1 MLSNGVK
8 IWLVTWHFITTSE
21 CFVEAERV
29 IMLYGKRSSCGHA
42 CRSLKFKV
50 CPELVS
56 VLDCQKAATLFFF
69 FIRGGRGAENGQQES
84 RMSVSAPEF
93 TFCKDH
99 LHMAESD
106 LVSTCGWPA
115 TVLPKRVSKN
125 DKCKL
130 STSLRRNIM
139 LEAHVHWTQ
148 DIKWSLDLKP
158 RLNLN
163 SRPSE
168 ERVWQPL
175 KGLY

>member
-29 IMLYGKRSSCGHA
+29 IMLCGKRSSCGHA

-50 CPELVS
+50 CPGLVS
-56 VLDCQKAATLFFF
+56 VLDCQSKSCYTF
-69 FIRGGRGAENGQQES
+69 FIRGGRGADNGQHES
-84 RMSVSAPEF
+84 RMSFSAPEF

-99 LHMAESD
+99 LHMAGSD

-130 STSLRRNIM
+130 STSLFRNIM
-139 LEAHVHWTQ
+139 LKAHV
-148 DIKWSLDLKP
+148 
-158 RLNLN
+158 R
-163 SRPSE
+163 
-168 ERVWQPL
+168 
-175 KGLY
+175 